1 MGIVY
6 DGMVVWFNVI
16 RGFGWI
22 QHPGRKDVFF
32 HASGV
37 IQDGS
42 PPLQSGELVSF
53 EIVSEAKGPKAV
65 NVRRRILNEQKGNR
79 HGNSERV

>member
-22 QHPGRKDVFF
+22 QYPGRKDVFF

-37 IQDGS
+37 VQDGS
-42 PPLQSGELVSF
+42 PPLQAGELVSF
-53 EIVSEAKGPKAV
+53 EIVSEAKGPKAINVKRKTV
-65 NVRRRILNEQKGNR
+65 NESKGESN
-79 HGNSERV
+79 GNSKRV